1 MEFQVGDKAVYPAHG
16 VGIIQSIETMEFE
29 GERLTFYVVKILD
42 NAMTIKVPIQNAD
55 AIGMREIIPPRRVE
69 GVYEILLDRETPPDN
84 QTWNR
89 RYREYMNKIKTG
101 DPIEVAKVL
110 RDLALMKRD
119 KNLSFGEKKM
129 YDQARTLLVQE
140 IAVAKNRD
148 EEDIEKEIDDLFL
161 PGAEM
166 PKNAGKAARK
176 ATPPPP
182 EKSAKKK
189 KKKKKK
195 APAKSGTKAASKKKA
210 PAKKTGAKK

>member
-29 GERLTFYVVKILD
+29 GENLTFYVVKILD

-55 AIGMREIIPPRRVE
+55 AIGMREIILPRRVE
-69 GVYEILLDRETPPDN
+69 GVYEILLDRDTPPDA

-148 EEDIEKEIDDLFL
+148 EDDIEKEIDDLFL

-176 ATPPPP
+176 ATPKVSPP
-182 EKSAKKK
+182 EKSSKKK
-189 KKKKKK
+189 GAKKK
-195 APAKSGTKAASKKKA
+195 APKKKA